1 MLTRIRK
8 TMDEREGG
16 FTLIEL
22 LVVMIILGMLA
33 AIAIPVFLSQKD
45 KAAISAAKSDARAI
59 AQDVETYM
67 SDYSATTVATATTTS
82 WLTVAQATDVSK
94 FLINSTDQLKA
105 QGRLNKGSTIAGKI
119 TNGGNAVDY
128 CIKVTNGNQTVFYT
142 PALQFAA
149 LATTTGCS

>member
-45 KAAISAAKSDARAI
+45 KSAIAAAKSDARSI
-59 AQDVETYM
+59 AQDVETFM
-67 SDYSATTVATATTTS
+67 SDYSGTPPTTTAP
-82 WLTVAQATDVSK
+82 LP
-94 FLINSTDQLKA
+94 IA
-105 QGRLNKGSTIAGKI
+105 QGTDTTKYKINGGADQGRINKTSTITGKI
-119 TNGGNAVDY
+119 ISGGNAVDY
-128 CIKVTNGNQTVFYT
+128 CVKVTNGGKDVYYT

-149 LATTTGCS
+149 LATTAGCS